1 MDDIT
6 IHPILLTKGATKLAM
21 YGLGAIRDERLHR
34 TFADKKVRFM
44 RPVEAREDWFNLFV
58 FHQNRLSHSPKNYI
72 PEAFLADFLHL
83 VIWGHEHECLLVPTE
98 SAQKEVSTRFSSSL
112 LKTTLTHDQ

>member
-6 IHPILLTKGATKLAM
+6 IHPILLTKGSTKLAL

-34 TFADKKVRFM
+34 TFADHKVRFT
-44 RPVEAREDWFNLFV
+44 RPVQARDEWFNLFV

-72 PEAFLADFLHL
+72 PEAFLAEFLHL
-83 VIWGHEHECLLVPTE
+83 VVWGHEHECLVVPTE
-98 SAQKEVSTRFSSSL
+98 SAQKEVSTCCDSPL
-112 LKTTLTHDQ
+112 YVADLEIV